1 MTVHIRKIYDR
12 RNVKANRDGR
22 GGGGIIGNTDRMV
35 GGERGTG
42 MGLEGRGGEKG
53 TGLREVMVVRGELG

>member
-1 MTVHIRKIYDR
+1 MTVQFRKIYDR
-12 RNVKANRDGR
+12 RNIKASRDGR
-22 GGGGIIGNTDRMV
+22 GGIIGNIDRMV